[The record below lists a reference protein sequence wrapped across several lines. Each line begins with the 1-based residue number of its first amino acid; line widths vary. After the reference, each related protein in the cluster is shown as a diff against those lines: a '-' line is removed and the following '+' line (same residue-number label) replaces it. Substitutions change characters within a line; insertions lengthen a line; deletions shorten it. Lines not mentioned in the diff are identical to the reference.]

1 MKNGKMGLRFFIY
14 ATYNSESICSFPR
27 IQLIFAKLSL
37 TEALMFNTV
46 GADRKKR
53 ERKITWQDKE
63 QKVVSVCQKR
73 SVFKKKKDSLFQ
85 RGSRTVF
92 CMWPA

>member
-14 ATYNSESICSFPR
+14 ATYSSESICSFPR

-53 ERKITWQDKE
+53 ERKITWQEKD
-63 QKVVSVCQKR
+63 QKVVSVCQER
-73 SVFKKKKDSLFQ
+73 SVFKKSFDSLFQ
-85 RGSRTVF
+85 EGSRIVF
-92 CMWPA
+92 CMWPS